1 MKETEKMM
9 KNTTVKNALLGI
21 AIALIAAYLY
31 PAFLFTLIEGPRGL
45 EVLFSAFP
53 LYGLFYSFWLVIP
66 LGAALGMLIP
76 KIAHGKNRWTAALQ
90 GAGLGAV
97 GGLVA
102 VYSFTSVHA
111 LGPRVGIL
119 WVTVIAYCALWVGGY
134 AFYRAR
140 GQSLYR

>member
-1 MKETEKMM
+1 MKETEKIM
-9 KNTTVKNALLGI
+9 KNTNGKNVLLGI
-21 AIALIAAYLY
+21 TLALAAAYLY
-31 PAFLFTLIEGPRGL
+31 PAFLFTLMEGPAGL
-45 EVLFSAFP
+45 EVLLSAFP
-53 LYGLFYSFWLVIP
+53 LYGLMYSFWLVIP
-66 LGAALGMLIP
+66 LGGALGMLIP
-76 KIAHGKNRWTAALQ
+76 KIAAGKNRWMAALQ

-102 VYSFTSVHA
+102 VYSFTSVYS

-119 WVTVIAYCALWVGGY
+119 WVSVIAYCALWVGGY